1 MPRPTIDAKRLWSS
15 LMELAKIGATPKG
28 GVRRVTLTEADRE
41 GRERFAQWCGEAGLQ
56 VRVDAIGNMFA
67 RRAGREPDAA
77 PVVMGSHLDTQPNGG
92 RFDGAYGVMAGLE
105 VMRALNDARMSTHA
119 PPGWH
124 LDPRLADDTV
134 PVRALAL
141 CELRLMNDA
150 NYPWLVLVPRV
161 AAARELIDLGAEQRR
176 QLSDEIDL
184 ASRLLRDAFRPFK
197 LNVAALGNLVPQ
209 LHVHV
214 IARYEGDPAWPA
226 PVWGRV
232 AARPYEPEALVE
244 RISRLREALPR

>member
-1 MPRPTIDAKRLWSS
+1 MSAMGRHHHPEPQRY
-15 LMELAKIGATPKG
+15 ELHPQLAADTHPLAT
-28 GVRRVTLTEADRE
+28 
-41 GRERFAQWCGEAGLQ
+41 
-56 VRVDAIGNMFA
+56 
-67 RRAGREPDAA
+67 
-77 PVVMGSHLDTQPNGG
+77 
-92 RFDGAYGVMAGLE
+92 
-105 VMRALNDARMSTHA
+105 
-119 PPGWH
+119 
-124 LDPRLADDTV
+124 
-134 PVRALAL
+134 LAL
-141 CELRLMNDA
+141 CDLRLMDDA

-184 ASRLLRDAFRPFK
+184 ASRLLRDVFRPFK

-214 IARYEGDPAWPA
+214 IARFEGDPAWPA

-244 RISRLREALPR
+244 RMQALQRGLG